1 MTGNAH
7 IAPASVAT
15 KGNDAPAVSRFIP
28 LSGSINFR
36 DFGGYQTVD
45 GRQVKWRHLYRCGSL
60 SMLGDECHDAF
71 AALGVSIICDLRRP
85 DEVEMGPSPAHG
97 PFRCR
102 THIPIDP
109 GSSVMLRASLEDAS
123 QSAADRIRFMTELTR
138 ELPRNHTDEYR
149 LLFKHLL
156 EAERG
161 FLLHCSAGK
170 DRTGFGAGLILSA
183 LGVSHDTIMADY
195 LLTNEAEC
203 LRVFMGERMRGSYG
217 AHVDDESI
225 EAITGVRPEYLQA
238 AFDEVDRLY
247 GSIDGFLEEIGVDG
261 QARAELQGR
270 LLVSPGVI

>member
-1 MTGNAH
+1 MTGNAD
-7 IAPASVAT
+7 IAPASVPT
-15 KGNDAPAVSRFIP
+15 NGNDAPAVSRFIP

-45 GRQVKWRHLYRCGSL
+45 GRQVKWRRLYRCGSL
-60 SMLGDECHDAF
+60 SMLGDDCHDEF

-85 DEVEMGPSPAHG
+85 DEVEMGPSPGHG

-109 GSSVMLRASLEDAS
+109 GSSVMLRASLADAS

-183 LGVSHDTIMADY
+183 LGVSHDIIMADY

-203 LRVFMGERMRGSYG
+203 LRVFMGERMRDSYG

-247 GSIDGFLEEIGVDG
+247 GSIDGFLEEIGVDS

-270 LLVSPGVI
+270 LVD